1 MICDYSV
8 MIDCQSIDQV
18 FFFLRFMCVFMKK
31 KRVKRELHKN
41 MMRNKL
47 HFLILGLA
55 VYVLVHTELKR

>member
-1 MICDYSV
+1 V
-8 MIDCQSIDQV
+8 
-18 FFFLRFMCVFMKK
+18 CVYEKE
-31 KRVKRELHKN
+31 RVKRGEMALIKLFFYRKELHKK

>member
-31 KRVKRELHKN
+31 KGLKEVKWRL
-41 MMRNKL
+41 
-47 HFLILGLA
+47 
-55 VYVLVHTELKR
+55 